1 MAITKSKK
9 NWVKTKNM
17 TNEDW
22 LKLRK
27 RSIGGSDC
35 GAILGMNEYESP
47 YSLWQK
53 KCNPENVEDTEE
65 PKNSEAIYWGHNL
78 EDKVAR
84 DFEIRSGKKVRKH
97 NYMMYHDKYP
107 FISANVDRVVVGE
120 NAILECKTAK
130 EFKKSEWADD
140 KVPNSYMAQCY
151 HYMAVT
157 GADRAYIACL
167 IGGSY
172 FVWKT
177 IERDDEIIDQII
189 QTEVDF
195 WNNYVVTGIEPP
207 KDDSNA
213 TAQALNRRWQETLA
227 KTVEIESEQATLFKA
242 IDAINKQTKEL
253 EQKKRGYENQLKAIL
268 GENERGVTDG
278 YEVSWKPQQSKR
290 IDTKRLKE
298 EQPEIYR
305 KYVKESKSRPF
316 KIKNTNG

>member
-1 MAITKSKK
+1 MAISKSKK

-17 TNEDW
+17 SNEDW

-35 GAILGMNEYESP
+35 GAILGMNEYMSA
-47 YSLWQK
+47 YDLWLK
-53 KCNPENVEDTEE
+53 KRNPQIKEE

-78 EDKVAR
+78 EDVVAKE
-84 DFEIRSGKKVRKH
+84 FERRTGKKVRNH
-97 NYMMYHDKYP
+97 NFMMYHDEYP

-120 NAILECKTAK
+120 NAILECKTAS

-140 KVPNSYMAQCY
+140 NIPGSYMAQCY

-167 IGGSY
+167 IGGSH
-172 FVWKT
+172 FVWKI
-177 IERDDEIIDQII
+177 IERDDEIIEEII
-189 QTEVDF
+189 KAEVDF
-195 WNNYVVTGIEPP
+195 WDNHVVPDIEPP
-207 KDDSNA
+207 VDDSNA

-253 EQKKRGYENQLKAIL
+253 EKQKRGYENQLKAIL

-305 KYVKESKSRPF
+305 RYVKESKSRPF

>member
-1 MAITKSKK
+1 MAISKSKK

-17 TNEDW
+17 TKEDW

-27 RSIGGSDC
+27 QSIGGSDC
-35 GAILGMNEYESP
+35 GAILGMNEYMSA
-47 YSLWQK
+47 YDLWLK
-53 KCNPENVEDTEE
+53 KRNPEIKEE

-78 EDKVAR
+78 EDVVAKE
-84 DFEIRSGKKVRKH
+84 FERRTGKKVRNH
-97 NYMMYHDKYP
+97 NFMMYHDEYP
-107 FISANVDRVVVGE
+107 FISANVDRVVVAE
-120 NAILECKTAK
+120 NAILECKTAS

-140 KVPNSYMAQCY
+140 NIPGSYMAQCY

-167 IGGSY
+167 IGGSH
-172 FVWKT
+172 FVWKI
-177 IERDDEIIDQII
+177 IERDNEIIEEII
-189 QTEVDF
+189 KAEVDF
-195 WNNYVVTGIEPP
+195 WNNHVVPDIEPP
-207 KDDSNA
+207 VDDSNA

-253 EQKKRGYENQLKAIL
+253 EKQKRGYENQLKAIL

-305 KYVKESKSRPF
+305 KYIKESKSRPF